1 MLIVSSLNLFSSV
14 TEAFGQCI
22 YLHLVAGHSLVLGEK
37 GGETA
42 SLPLCFS
49 ILCSAWKT
57 LLSSCELRPSDL
69 RCKDSSAP
77 GVRSSSDEEQALAST
92 SNYLYLEWPDV
103 PLV

>member
-1 MLIVSSLNLFSSV
+1 MHVVSC
-14 TEAFGQCI
+14 Q
-22 YLHLVAGHSLVLGEK
+22 HRAGHSLVLEK

-49 ILCSAWKT
+49 ILCSAWKRS
-57 LLSSCELRPSDL
+57 LSSCELRPSDL

-77 GVRSSSDEEQALAST
+77 GVGRSSDEEQALAST
-92 SNYLYLEWPDV
+92 SNYLYFEWPDV